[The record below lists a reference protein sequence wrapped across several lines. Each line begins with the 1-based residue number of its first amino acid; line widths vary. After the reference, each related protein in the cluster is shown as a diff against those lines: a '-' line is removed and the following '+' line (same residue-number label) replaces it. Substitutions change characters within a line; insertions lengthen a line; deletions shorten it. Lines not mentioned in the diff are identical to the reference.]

1 MPGRTNSRGPP
12 LLGLGDSPVSGT
24 ASPCWHC
31 PRRCAAH
38 PPPRTW
44 SAKASGPVHPYREV
58 DRGGHPVKVIPER
71 LEAVDVRG
79 EVLRPALGEDSPGCP
94 QHPVGLEGLLQVLG
108 QAAAVVDD
116 STELL
121 HLWASGS
128 AAGAGGPVWGW
139 VDPPSRAKAAR
150 QARTPTGQPVC
161 SSIMESTCTGELQ
174 GGEPSGSL
182 LFLHIMIQ
190 GQYVFIARKQ

>member
-1 MPGRTNSRGPP
+1 MPRSAGQAQGGRDLWVWPGREQ
-12 LLGLGDSPVSGT
+12 GL
-24 ASPCWHC
+24 
-31 PRRCAAH
+31 RR
-38 PPPRTW
+38 
-44 SAKASGPVHPYREV
+44 ASGPVHPYREV
-58 DRGGHPVKVIPER
+58 DSGGHPVKVIPER

-79 EVLRPALGEDSPGCP
+79 EVLRPGLGEDGPGCP

-116 STELL
+116 GTELL
-121 HLWASGS
+121 HLWAPGN

-139 VDPPSRAKAAR
+139 ADPPRWAKAAR
-150 QARTPTGQPVC
+150 QARAPTGRPVC
-161 SSIMESTCTGELQ
+161 SSIVESMYAGELQ

-190 GQYVFIARKQ
+190 GQYVFSAGKQ